1 MRLVS
6 YNVSGGLDP
15 VAAGTALREV
25 DATVVCLLELPS
37 TKRLRAVLRATDLD
51 IVARAGRRGTGTA
64 ILATADARVRA
75 TTLVPLTTPRDVP
88 SRQAAHAIISVGG
101 LGLSV
106 TAVQLG
112 LRPEVRRTNLA
123 ELLAFLDTIEQ
134 PSVIG
139 CDLNESVRSPVAT
152 GLAARYQDAFG
163 LVGAGSGLT
172 YPTSDPSTR
181 QDFVFV
187 DPVLTVTA
195 AWVPSG
201 EQVDL
206 ASHHR
211 PVVVDL
217 ERGPTGEDVA
227 TS

>member
-25 DATVVCLLELPS
+25 APTVVCLLELPS
-37 TKRLRAVLRATDLD
+37 TKRLRALLRAADLE

-64 ILATADARVRA
+64 ILARSEVRVRA
-75 TTLVPLTTPRDVP
+75 TTMVPLTTPRDVP
-88 SRQAAHAIISVGG
+88 SRQAAHAIISADG

-112 LRPEVRRTNLA
+112 LRPEVRLTNLT
-123 ELLAFLDTIEQ
+123 ELLAFLDSIEQ

-139 CDLNESVRSPVAT
+139 ADLNASARSPVAT
-152 GLAARYQDAFG
+152 GLAARYTDAFDAVGSG
-163 LVGAGSGLT
+163 LGLT
-172 YPTSDPSTR
+172 YPTSDLSTR

-187 DPVLTVTA
+187 DPRLAVTA
-195 AWVPSG
+195 AWVPAG
-201 EQVDL
+201 EQVDR

-217 ERGPTGEDVA
+217 EQSPTGSDA
-227 TS
+227 T

>member
-37 TKRLRAVLRATDLD
+37 TKRLRALLRAADLE

-64 ILATADARVRA
+64 ILARSEVRVRA

-112 LRPEVRRTNLA
+112 LRPEVRLTNLT
-123 ELLAFLDTIEQ
+123 ELLAFLDSIEQ

-139 CDLNESVRSPVAT
+139 ADLNASARSPVAT
-152 GLAARYQDAFG
+152 GLAARYTDAFDEVGSG
-163 LVGAGSGLT
+163 LGLT

-181 QDFVFV
+181 RDFVFV
-187 DPVLTVTA
+187 DPRLAVTA
-195 AWVPSG
+195 AWVPTG
-201 EQVDL
+201 EQVDR

-217 ERGPTGEDVA
+217 EQPATGSDA
-227 TS
+227 T

>member
-1 MRLVS
+1 MRLVA
-6 YNVSGGLDP
+6 YNVSSGLDP
-15 VAAGTALREV
+15 VAVGSVLREV
-25 DATVVCLLELPS
+25 APTVVCLLELPS
-37 TKRLRAVLRATDLD
+37 TKRLRILLRTSGLE
-51 IVARAGRRGTGTA
+51 VVTRAGRRGTGTA
-64 ILATADARVRA
+64 ILADPQVRVRA

-88 SRQAAHAIISVGG
+88 SRQAAHAIVSVAG

-106 TAVQLG
+106 TAVQFG
-112 LRPEVRRTNLA
+112 LRPEVRRTNLS

-152 GLAARYQDAFG
+152 GFAARYTDAFG
-163 LVGAGSGLT
+163 QVGSGLGLT

-187 DPVLTVTA
+187 DPSLHVTA
-195 AWVPSG
+195 AWVPIG
-201 EQVDL
+201 EAVDQ

-217 ERGPTGEDVA
+217 ESGQPGGSPT
-227 TS
+227 